1 MPRNKDPVAE
11 LGTICAHGEEF
22 RAHIKFRDDDGKRKN
37 IYGPSRST
45 EEEAQRDLDQIRTAG
60 AIGATR
66 EEGLRI
72 MAAEAQRI
80 KLTVE
85 YQNKI

>member
-1 MPRNKDPVAE
+1 MQLRNETGAQK
-11 LGTICAHGEEF
+11 I
-22 RAHIKFRDDDGKRKN
+22 N
-37 IYGPSRST
+37 IRRPSRST

-85 YQNKI
+85 YQNEIKNYTTKGFFGDC